1 MARRSSV
8 QSSGWVTGRLLG
20 LLAAIS
26 LSACVSA
33 SLEDAA
39 PTQPPD
45 QEQAA
50 PVDGPGTAD
59 AGPDEARDTQFVE
72 QGALRNREFPT
83 FANTPVGATE
93 QLSPEDKRRIENEMA
108 SIRAAYGS
116 GALSEAAYNARVK
129 ELSTLARTHGSDARD
144 EIEN

>member
-1 MARRSSV
+1 MARNLRG
-8 QSSGWVTGRLLG
+8 QSPGWTVIRLFG
-20 LLAAIS
+20 LLTALG

-39 PTQPPD
+39 PTQSPD
-45 QEQAA
+45 TQQTTTDDGTGATAAQA
-50 PVDGPGTAD
+50 
-59 AGPDEARDTQFVE
+59 DEPRDTQFVE
-72 QGALRNREFPT
+72 QGAARNRNFPT
-83 FANTPVGATE
+83 FANTPVGATA
-93 QLSPEDKRRIENEMA
+93 QMSPEEKRRIENEMA

-129 ELSTLARTHGSDARD
+129 ELNALARTHGSDVRD

>member
-1 MARRSSV
+1 MARN
-8 QSSGWVTGRLLG
+8 SSGHSLG
-20 LLAAIS
+20 WTAALILVPVMA

-39 PTQPPD
+39 PTQAVD
-45 QEQAA
+45 QEQPATI
-50 PVDGPGTAD
+50 DGSGGTGAD
-59 AGPDEARDTQFVE
+59 AEPPRDTQFVE
-72 QGALRNREFPT
+72 QGALRNSKFPT

-93 QLSPEDKRRIENEMA
+93 QLSPADKKKIEAEMA

-116 GALSEAAYNARVK
+116 GALSEAAYNARVQ
-129 ELSTLARTHGSDARD
+129 ELNDLARTHASDVRN